1 MLSIFVDGRSFFDN
15 RNPDPRGQFPDS
27 RRKIGVLIFH
37 HESEDASAHATAETV
52 KRLALGA
59 DMKRRR
65 FFLVKWTE
73 RLEICAGPFQ
83 WKIGADDFH
92 DVIRGCDLLNGFR
105 RDHVA
110 LFFARLLSE
119 AMPNLLSV
127 EALSKL

>member
-1 MLSIFVDGRSFFDN
+1 M
-15 RNPDPRGQFPDS
+15 
-27 RRKIGVLIFH
+27 
-37 HESEDASAHATAETV
+37 
-52 KRLALGA
+52 KRLTLRI

-65 FFLVKWTE
+65 FFLMKWTE

-83 WKIGADDFH
+83 WKIGADDFD
-92 DVIRGCDLLNGFR
+92 DVIRGRDLLYGFR
-105 RDHVA
+105 WDHVA